1 MYPWKKNFF
10 LKKKKKATSMQDVLT
25 KILSWNEKKN
35 VREMKKFHT
44 LPMNFSRIHF
54 QINSEKKAL

>member
-1 MYPWKKNFF
+1 
-10 LKKKKKATSMQDVLT
+10 MQDVLT